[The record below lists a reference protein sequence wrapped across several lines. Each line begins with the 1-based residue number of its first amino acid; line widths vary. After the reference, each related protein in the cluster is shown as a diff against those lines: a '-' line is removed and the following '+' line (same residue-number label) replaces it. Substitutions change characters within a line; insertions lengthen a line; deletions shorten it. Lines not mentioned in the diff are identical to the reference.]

1 MTTTTCPHC
10 DLETDADRLFCQACG
25 KVREPADLRSI
36 RVEPRFIGTASMN
49 PKMQEFMYSPTNAG
63 DPAIF
68 DRP

>member
-1 MTTTTCPHC
+1 MDTTTCPHC
-10 DLETDADRLFCQACG
+10 DHETDVKRLFCQVCE
-25 KVREPADLRSI
+25 KVLRPEDLRSVRI
-36 RVEPRFIGTASMN
+36 EPRFYGTASMN